1 MKQPLKKTLKNPLP
15 NTGVL
20 RNGTIS
26 QKDIKRFNNI
36 LKVMFTEKDASSDI
50 MKQSSW
56 SVKSSAIPGQ
66 LQAQLLLRVGGKIK
80 VL

>member
-1 MKQPLKKTLKNPLP
+1 MKQHLKKTLKNALP

-26 QKDIKRFNNI
+26 QKDINI
-36 LKVMFTEKDASSDI
+36 LKVMFTEQDASSDI

-56 SVKSSAIPGQ
+56 SVTSSAIAEGWW
-66 LQAQLLLRVGGKIK
+66 
-80 VL
+80 